1 MRDDYK
7 TILATCM
14 RLKDTVA
21 ENVSLLTSNTFLLYQ
36 SMQPLVSHTFKP
48 LLREVDNLANALP
61 IEFDTQKQFL
71 IADRKR
77 CLAESNADWLFGFG
91 LLVRDLD
98 NLCAIVNSRD
108 QAVKNRVVDN
118 KGTCKKIFISHSSKD
133 KDVVDSFV
141 TLLTRGGG
149 IAQDD
154 IFCTSIDGMKI
165 TNGEDIRKH
174 IQENVNYADF
184 AILLVSK
191 NYKGS
196 EIYLNEMGAVW
207 AIDKRV
213 KAYVFPDL
221 QEESV
226 GWLINTN
233 AAEKL
238 NDPTALASLYAEL
251 QQFYSLP
258 LSIPGWTAQAKAF
271 CDNFK

>member
-1 MRDDYK
+1 MLDDYK

-36 SMQPLVSHTFKP
+36 SMQPLVRHTFKP

-196 EIYLNEMGAVW
+196 EICLNEMGAVW

-233 AAEKL
+233 AAGKL

-251 QQFYSLP
+251 RQFYSLP

>member
-1 MRDDYK
+1 
-7 TILATCM
+7 M

-48 LLREVDNLANALP
+48 LLREVDNLANA
-61 IEFDTQKQFL
+61 
-71 IADRKR
+71 
-77 CLAESNADWLFGFG
+77 
-91 LLVRDLD
+91 
-98 NLCAIVNSRD
+98 
-108 QAVKNRVVDN
+108 
-118 KGTCKKIFISHSSKD
+118 
-133 KDVVDSFV
+133 
-141 TLLTRGGG
+141 
-149 IAQDD
+149 
-154 IFCTSIDGMKI
+154 
-165 TNGEDIRKH
+165 
-174 IQENVNYADF
+174 F

-196 EIYLNEMGAVW
+196 EICLNEMGAVW

-238 NDPTALASLYAEL
+238 NDQTALASLYAEL